1 MFAEQGES
9 RLRERKDMFVEAG
22 ESPRSPE
29 AKLGMQVEDLWDVME
44 PQLSPTEKLNACF
57 ESIPVSSFPSA
68 PTSEFIEIKSDT
80 TVAEAVK
87 LLARHRVLS
96 APVVD
101 VNAPEDASWIDRYLG
116 IVEFAGIVVWILQQS
131 ENVEGSSTFE
141 SVLNSPERDLSPAV
155 AAAASSGMSS
165 PRYKS
170 IHPDS
175 PTATC
180 GKFFETLTASAL
192 YKNTTVGDISG
203 SFRWAPFL
211 ALQKANSFLTMLL
224 LLSKY
229 RMKSIPVVDLGDATI
244 DNIVTQSAV
253 IHMLQECAGLHW
265 FESWGNKKLFELGLP
280 MMKTSNMI
288 KVHED
293 EPVLQAFKLM
303 RQNGVGGVPVVGSDG
318 SKAVGNISIRD
329 IQYLLTAP
337 GIYKN
342 YRSITTRHFLTAVR
356 SYLEERHKESP
367 LLSGMITC
375 RRNDTLKEI
384 IAKLDS
390 MKIHRI
396 YVADEGG
403 NLEGV
408 ITLRD
413 IISKLVHEPRGYFGD
428 FFDGVLPLPADSR
441 V

>member
-1 MFAEQGES
+1 MAVEEGES
-9 RLRERKDMFVEAG
+9 T
-22 ESPRSPE
+22 PRSPE

-68 PTSEFIEIKSDT
+68 PSSEFIEMKSDT

-87 LLARHRVLS
+87 LLARHKVLG

-101 VNAPEDASWIDRYLG
+101 VSAPEDASWIDRYLG
-116 IVEFAGIVVWILQQS
+116 IVEFAGIVVWILHQS
-131 ENVEGSSTFE
+131 ENVEGSSSFE
-141 SVLNSPERDLSPAV
+141 STLNSIEGDVGPAV
-155 AAAASSGMSS
+155 AAAAVSGMSS

-180 GKFFETLTASAL
+180 GKFFETLTASEL
-192 YKNTTVGDISG
+192 YKNTKVGDISG

-229 RMKSIPVVDLGDATI
+229 RMKSIPVVDLGEAKI
-244 DNIVTQSAV
+244 DNIITQSAV

-280 MMKTSNMI
+280 LMKTSSMV

-318 SKAVGNISIRD
+318 NKAVGNISIRD
-329 IQYLLTAP
+329 IQFLLIAP
-337 GIYKN
+337 GIYKD
-342 YRSITTRHFLTAVR
+342 YRSITTKHFLTAVR
-356 SYLEERHKESP
+356 SYLEERHNESP
-367 LLSGMITC
+367 MLSGMVTC
-375 RRNDTLKEI
+375 RRSDTLKEI
-384 IAKLDS
+384 IAKLDA

-396 YVADEGG
+396 YVADEAG

-428 FFDGVLPLPADSR
+428 FFDGVLPLPANSR